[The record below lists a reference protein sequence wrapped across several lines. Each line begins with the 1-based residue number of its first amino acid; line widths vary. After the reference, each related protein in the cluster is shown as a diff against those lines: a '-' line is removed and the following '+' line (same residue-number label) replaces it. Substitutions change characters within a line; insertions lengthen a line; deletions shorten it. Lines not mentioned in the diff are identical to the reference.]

1 MPGPV
6 DEDSQEYPMVVS
18 ERPVASPLEY
28 TVEVAR
34 PNELEL
40 DTVVESWRTVEGVGK
55 VAHIGVVDAIGVGKH
70 YRALV
75 RVIRIFPEVYLP
87 PLPGTSVELSSARN
101 VNWALRF
108 VDMDRK
114 IPIGMMGNGMPA
126 FANVDFLS
134 GVKGAHINIAGISG
148 VATKTSYAL
157 FLLYCLV

>member
-1 MPGPV
+1 MCAPM
-6 DEDSQEYPMVVS
+6 DEEVGKQEYPMMVS
-18 ERPVASPLEY
+18 ASPH
-28 TVEVAR
+28 
-34 PNELEL
+34 ELEL

-55 VAHIGVVDAIGVGKH
+55 VAHIGVVDTIGVGKH

-75 RVIRIFPEVYLP
+75 RIFPEVYLP
-87 PLPGTSVELSSARN
+87 PLPGISVELSSARN

-114 IPIGMMGNGMPA
+114 IPLGIMGNGMPA

-157 FLLYCLV
+157 YLLYCSYA